1 MTVGHRELQS
11 LLSGDL
17 NEKKIR
23 KREDINMCVYIYIS
37 TYTADS
43 LYYTAETNLGFPGGS
58 VVRTPPV
65 NTGDK
70 SSILGSGQSPGE
82 ENGNPLQCSCLENS
96 MDREAWQATVH
107 GVAKEFRYS
116 LMTK

>member
-17 NEKKIR
+17 NEKKIQ

-43 LYYTAETNLGFPGGS
+43 LYYTAETNLGFSDGS
-58 VVRTPPV
+58 VGKESAC
-65 NTGDK
+65 NAGDVG
-70 SSILGSGQSPGE
+70 SIP
-82 ENGNPLQCSCLENS
+82 
-96 MDREAWQATVH
+96 
-107 GVAKEFRYS
+107 
-116 LMTK
+116 